1 MINHVYQL
9 IQPKVISVKY
19 EDVSLKDRVIIRP
32 NYMAICHADQR
43 YYQGQRD
50 VAVLNKK
57 LPMALIHEC
66 CGTVLY
72 DPTNT
77 YNAGQQVVMIP
88 NIPTQDDPIIAEN
101 YAKGS
106 YF

>member
-66 CGTVLY
+66 CGTVLSR
-72 DPTNT
+72 
-77 YNAGQQVVMIP
+77 G
-88 NIPTQDDPIIAEN
+88 DDPAAAS
-101 YAKGS
+101 YRGGRSGSAGPGAGAKTGLV
-106 YF
+106 